1 MQDKAIP
8 ENMRQT
14 LQAAWLKKQDDI
26 KWSFEAYQQV
36 SEIADN
42 YGPARELQ
50 KAILNQ

>member
-14 LQAAWLKKQDDI
+14 LQAAWLKKQDYI
-26 KWSFEAYQQV
+26 KLSFEADQQI
-36 SEIADN
+36 SEFADN
-42 YGPARELQ
+42 YGPAGELQ